1 MDQIYDRRSLFVKDC
16 QFSLVYFLH
25 PYHVENTWSEMQGQE
40 ATAAA
45 INTFAA
51 GVRIYHT

>member
-1 MDQIYDRRSLFVKDC
+1 LSKIVS
-16 QFSLVYFLH
+16 SVYFLH

-45 INTFAA
+45 INTFAD